1 MSGSQYCIEPT
12 YTNHRLAIYLKFKG
26 NGHLEISVAKPGKP
40 TQGYR
45 EQHGRLPGLRQG
57 PGGSDDLDP
66 GCGVETDLP
75 LLLRGRGGG
84 RGCVTTVLH
93 GVACASRNHL
103 KTSLLGK

>member
-1 MSGSQYCIEPT
+1 MSGSQYCVEPT

-40 TQGYR
+40 TQGVQR
-45 EQHGRLPGLRQG
+45 AAWQTAWPPPG